1 MTGLFQDAS
10 NEAGGRR
17 HRVRVD
23 MATEQSVPWEGA
35 ATRNREVGL
44 RVLIV
49 EDDARLARGM
59 EASMSAFGFAVDTVD
74 GGEAALD
81 VLATETYNAIVLDLS
96 LPDMDGLEVLQSL
109 RRGGNTMPIL
119 ILTARD
125 AVNDRIAGLDRG
137 ADDYMSKPFHPRE
150 LESRL
155 RALIRRSQG
164 TADPVLRVGDL
175 TLDRSTRVVE
185 LKSNAVALRRRELA
199 VLETLMG
206 RPGKVV
212 TRQRLASE
220 VFNFSDAVAP
230 NALEVYVGRLRRK
243 LLPDGPT
250 IRTIR
255 GLGYMLEA

>member
-1 MTGLFQDAS
+1 M
-10 NEAGGRR
+10 RI
-17 HRVRVD
+17 
-23 MATEQSVPWEGA
+23 
-35 ATRNREVGL
+35 
-44 RVLIV
+44 LII

-59 EASMSAFGFAVDTVD
+59 EATLGAGGFAVDLVD
-74 GGEAALD
+74 CSEGALD
-81 VLATETYNAIVLDLS
+81 VLAAESYNAVVLDLG
-96 LPDMDGLEVLQSL
+96 LPDMDGLEVLQAL
-109 RRGGNTMPIL
+109 RRRGDGTPVL

-125 AVNDRIAGLDRG
+125 AVSDRIAGLDSG
-137 ADDYMSKPFHPRE
+137 ADDYLAKPFHPRE

-175 TLDRSTRVVE
+175 SLDRSTRVVE
-185 LKSNAVALRRRELA
+185 LGRSVLDLRRRELA

-212 TRQRLASE
+212 TKQRLNSE
-220 VFNFSDAVAP
+220 VFNFTDAVAP

-243 LLPDGPT
+243 LMPDGPT